1 MATIY
6 QKLMTLQQ
14 EFKAGKTERN
24 NFANFNYRNIETML
38 DKLKPLLQREGL
50 VITFDEDLM
59 CDSMVMNCTVTLI
72 DVETG
77 EKFSTRS
84 SVKADT
90 KYKGMSD
97 AQASGASVSYLR
109 KYALGGLLALGAEDK
124 DFDSMP
130 PLKNEPVPSPQY
142 DPISQINMCHTIAD
156 LNAVW
161 STFTEQ
167 DKQNYKQFF
176 TQRKNIIKNA
186 RNSMQQ

>member
-1 MATIY
+1 M
-6 QKLMTLQQ
+6 KLQS
-14 EFKAGKTERN
+14 EFKAAKTEKN
-24 NFANFNYRNIETML
+24 NFGGFVYRNLEKL
-38 DKLKPLLQREGL
+38 LVDLKPLLQREGL
-50 VITFDEDLM
+50 VIIFDEDIM
-59 CDSMVMNCTVTLI
+59 CDSMVMNCTCTLI

-77 EKFSTRS
+77 EKVSSRS
-84 SVKADT
+84 SVKADG

-97 AQASGASVSYLR
+97 AQASGASISYLR
-109 KYALGGLLALGAEDK
+109 KYTLGGLLAIGADK
-124 DFDSMP
+124 DPDSMQM
-130 PLKNEPVPSPQY
+130 NNTEPAPVQYNTPAPAPQY

-167 DKQNYKQFF
+167 DKQNYKSFF